1 MAIEKI
7 IVLDDKPIIRK
18 HLTEILQRKNLL
30 VAQADGLAKAK
41 ELVDKDDFDLIFAD
55 VRLEDGDGSDML
67 EYCQLKPTPPL
78 VAMMTAYASVESAV
92 SCMKKGAFDYIIK
105 PFSDDQVDILLKK
118 AGDFHRL
125 VKVNQHLSQGSVNDT
140 EHEILG
146 NSTAIQKL
154 NDLIRKVA
162 RTQATVLIQGE
173 SGTGKELVARAI
185 FKNSTRSRQPFI
197 TVNCAAIPDNLV
209 ESEFFGH
216 EKGSFTGAVSRR
228 EGRFELAHTG
238 TILLDEISEISPVV
252 QSKLLRVLQEREL
265 ERVGGSRTIKV
276 DSRVIATTNRD
287 LAQSVEKKEF
297 RQDLYFRLNV
307 VPIQVPPLRER
318 KSDIGLLAETFMRRY
333 AKKHGCPVCGFS
345 KSSVEAMQAHHWP
358 GNIREL
364 QNVVERAVILTAEGG
379 YIEPDLLGLTQ
390 MSSGQILIP
399 TAYSNQ
405 TPEPSIP
412 GTAVPPDSTT
422 TDPSSFQSHSTP
434 EPEPGI
440 ESILPLC
447 ELEKKHILTSLEAFN
462 QNRTQT
468 AKHLG
473 ISIRTLRNKLNDY
486 QKSDEDS
493 SSSEDNP

>member
-7 IVLDDKPIIRK
+7 IVLDDQPIIRK
-18 HLTEILQRKNLL
+18 HLTEILHKKNLL

-55 VRLEDGDGSDML
+55 VRLPDGDGSEML
-67 EYCQLKPTPPL
+67 DYCQLKSIQPL

-118 AGDFHRL
+118 AGEYHRL
-125 VKVNQHLSQGSVNDT
+125 VKVNEHLSLGSVNDT

-146 NSTAIQKL
+146 NSPAMQQL

-173 SGTGKELVARAI
+173 SGTGKELVARSI
-185 FKNSTRSRQPFI
+185 FKNSTRSKQSFI

-216 EKGSFTGAVSRR
+216 EKGAFTGAVSRR
-228 EGRFELAHTG
+228 EGRFELAHNG

-265 ERVGGSRTIKV
+265 ERVGSSRTIKV

-297 RQDLYFRLNV
+297 
-307 VPIQVPPLRER
+307 
-318 KSDIGLLAETFMRRY
+318 
-333 AKKHGCPVCGFS
+333 
-345 KSSVEAMQAHHWP
+345 
-358 GNIREL
+358 
-364 QNVVERAVILTAEGG
+364 
-379 YIEPDLLGLTQ
+379 
-390 MSSGQILIP
+390 
-399 TAYSNQ
+399 
-405 TPEPSIP
+405 
-412 GTAVPPDSTT
+412 
-422 TDPSSFQSHSTP
+422 
-434 EPEPGI
+434 
-440 ESILPLC
+440 
-447 ELEKKHILTSLEAFN
+447 
-462 QNRTQT
+462 
-468 AKHLG
+468 
-473 ISIRTLRNKLNDY
+473 
-486 QKSDEDS
+486 
-493 SSSEDNP
+493 

>member
-7 IVLDDKPIIRK
+7 IILDDQPIIRK

-30 VAQADGLAKAK
+30 VALADSLAKAK

-55 VRLEDGDGSDML
+55 VRLPDGDGSDML
-67 EYCQLKPTPPL
+67 DYCQLKPTPPL
-78 VAMMTAYASVESAV
+78 VTMMTAYASVESAV

-146 NSTAIQKL
+146 NSSAIQKL

-173 SGTGKELVARAI
+173 SGTGKELVARSI
-185 FKNSTRSRQPFI
+185 FKNSPLSKQPFI

-228 EGRFELAHTG
+228 EGRFELAHNG

-276 DSRVIATTNRD
+276 DTRVIATTNRD

-307 VPIQVPPLRER
+307 VPIRVPPLRER

-345 KSSVEAMQAHHWP
+345 KSSVEAMQAHNWP

-364 QNVVERAVILTAEGG
+364 QNVVERAVIMTAEGG

-399 TAYSNQ
+399 TPYSDQ
-405 TPEPSIP
+405 LPVPSVSE
-412 GTAVPPDSTT
+412 TTVPPRPASA
-422 TDPSSFQSHSTP
+422 PSSFQSPPTP
-434 EPEPGI
+434 EPESGI

-447 ELEKKHILTSLEAFN
+447 ELEKKHILASLAAFD

-486 QKSDEDS
+486 QNSDS
-493 SSSEDNP
+493 FASEGNP

>member
-7 IVLDDKPIIRK
+7 IVLDDEPLFRRN
-18 HLTEILQRKNLL
+18 LTEMLQKKNLL
-30 VAQADGLAKAK
+30 VAQADCLAKAK

-55 VRLEDGDGSDML
+55 VCLDKENGGDML
-67 EYCQLKPTPPL
+67 DYCQVKATPPL
-78 VAMMTAYASVESAV
+78 IAMMTQFVDVESAV
-92 SCMKKGAFDYIIK
+92 TCMKKGAFDYMLK
-105 PFSDDQVDILLKK
+105 PITEDQVEVLIKK
-118 AGDFHRL
+118 AGDFHQL
-125 VKVNQHLSQGSVNDT
+125 VRVNQHLSQGSSNDT

-146 NSTAIQKL
+146 NSPAIQQL

-173 SGTGKELVARAI
+173 SGTGKELVARSI
-185 FKNSTRSRQPFI
+185 FKNSTRNRQPFI

-216 EKGSFTGAVSRR
+216 EKGSFTGAVTRR
-228 EGRFELAHTG
+228 EGRFELAHNG

-265 ERVGGSRTIKV
+265 ERVGGNRTIKV
-276 DSRVIATTNRD
+276 DTRVIATTNRD
-287 LAQSVEKKEF
+287 LAQSVERKEF

-307 VPIQVPPLRER
+307 VPINVPPLRER
-318 KSDIGLLAETFMRRY
+318 KSDITLLAETFMRRY

-345 KSSVEAMQAHHWP
+345 KAAMDAMMAHNWP

-364 QNVVERAVILTAEGG
+364 QNVVERAVILSSEGG
-379 YIEPDLLGLTQ
+379 YIEPEFLGLTI

-399 TAYSNQ
+399 TRQ
-405 TPEPSIP
+405 MDTPPEPSP
-412 GTAVPPDSTT
+412 SLPVTPFMPAEQPASMAPYVSTPPDTT
-422 TDPSSFQSHSTP
+422 EPTP
-434 EPEPGI
+434 ET
-440 ESILPLC
+440 ILPLS
-447 ELEKKHILTSLEAFN
+447 ELEKQHILSALEAFD
-462 QNRTQT
+462 QNKTQT

-486 QKSDEDS
+486 DKEDHS
-493 SSSEDNP
+493 PCAS

>member
-7 IVLDDKPIIRK
+7 IVLDDQPIIRK
-18 HLTEILQRKNLL
+18 HLTEILQKKNLL

-55 VRLEDGDGSDML
+55 VRLPDGDGSEML
-67 EYCQLKPTPPL
+67 DYCQLKSIQPL

-118 AGDFHRL
+118 AGEYHRL
-125 VKVNQHLSQGSVNDT
+125 VKVNEHLSQGSVNDT

-146 NSTAIQKL
+146 NSPAMQQL
-154 NDLIRKVA
+154 SDLIRKVA

-173 SGTGKELVARAI
+173 SGTGKELVARSI
-185 FKNSTRSRQPFI
+185 FKNSTRSKQSFI

-216 EKGSFTGAVSRR
+216 EKGAFTGAVSRR
-228 EGRFELAHTG
+228 EGRFELAHNG

-265 ERVGGSRTIKV
+265 ERVGSSRTIKV

-307 VPIQVPPLRER
+307 VPIYVPPLRDR
-318 KSDIGLLAETFMRRY
+318 RSDILLLAETFMRRY
-333 AKKHGCPVCGFS
+333 AKKHGCPICGFS
-345 KSSVEAMQAHHWP
+345 KSSLEVMQEHSWP

-364 QNVVERAVILTAEGG
+364 QNVVERAVILTPEGG
-379 YIEPDLLGLTQ
+379 YIEPGLLGLTQ

-399 TAYSNQ
+399 AAHGQQS
-405 TPEPSIP
+405 PEPASSNIFTP
-412 GTAVPPDSTT
+412 DDASTHPPAGQAGSVLGK
-422 TDPSSFQSHSTP
+422 
-434 EPEPGI
+434 EE
-440 ESILPLC
+440 ILPLS
-447 ELEKKHILTSLEAFN
+447 ELEKNHILASLDAFD
-462 QNRTQT
+462 QNRTKT

-473 ISIRTLRNKLNDY
+473 ISIRTLRNKLNEY
-486 QKSDEDS
+486 QKSDQNSSPIEDS
-493 SSSEDNP
+493 P

>member
-1 MAIEKI
+1 
-7 IVLDDKPIIRK
+7 
-18 HLTEILQRKNLL
+18 L

-55 VRLEDGDGSDML
+55 VRLPDGDGSEML
-67 EYCQLKPTPPL
+67 DYCQLKSIQPL

-118 AGDFHRL
+118 AGEYHRL
-125 VKVNQHLSQGSVNDT
+125 VKVNEHLSLGSVNDT

-146 NSTAIQKL
+146 NSPAMQQL
-154 NDLIRKVA
+154 SDLIRKVA

-173 SGTGKELVARAI
+173 SGTGKELVARSI
-185 FKNSTRSRQPFI
+185 FKNSTRSKQSFI

-216 EKGSFTGAVSRR
+216 EKGAFTGAVSRR
-228 EGRFELAHTG
+228 EGRFELAHNG

-265 ERVGGSRTIKV
+265 ERVGSSRTIKV

-307 VPIQVPPLRER
+307 VPIYVPPLRDR
-318 KSDIGLLAETFMRRY
+318 RSDILLLAETFMRRY
-333 AKKHGCPVCGFS
+333 AKKHGCPICGFS
-345 KSSVEAMQAHHWP
+345 KSSLEVMQEHSWP

-364 QNVVERAVILTAEGG
+364 QNVVERAVILTPEGG
-379 YIEPDLLGLTQ
+379 YIEPELLGLTQ

-399 TAYSNQ
+399 TAHSQ
-405 TPEPSIP
+405 QFPEPDSSNIFTP
-412 GTAVPPDSTT
+412 DDAPTHPTAGQAGSVLGK
-422 TDPSSFQSHSTP
+422 
-434 EPEPGI
+434 EE
-440 ESILPLC
+440 ILPLS
-447 ELEKKHILTSLEAFN
+447 ELEKNHILASLDAFD
-462 QNRTQT
+462 QNRTKT

-473 ISIRTLRNKLNDY
+473 ISIRTLRNKLNEY
-486 QKSDEDS
+486 QKSDQNISPIEDS
-493 SSSEDNP
+493 P